1 MEETLNSVSVQT
13 AGCGVAVE
21 EAVARVE
28 EVLEFHKRKIM
39 KMVYGRE
46 GGRSSVGRECKELVW
61 KSCKLAYCFYGHD
74 GGDEFSS
81 PHNILEDINAM
92 MFHPLP

>member
-1 MEETLNSVSVQT
+1 MGGSV
-13 AGCGVAVE
+13 AEE
-21 EAVARVE
+21 EAVAKVE

-39 KMVYGRE
+39 QIVYGKS
-46 GGRSSVGRECKELVW
+46 RSSSVDRECKELVW

-81 PHNILEDINAM
+81 PHNILKDINAM
-92 MFHPLP
+92 MFDPLP